1 MHLIR
6 AKEFLQFNRNKRR
19 HINAKRESKRPGF
32 VLVSYLRYA
41 GLLTSELNV
50 SHIQLF
56 FFPFGYFYFH
66 WNKLLGYKVGRGA
79 SGSMYI
85 WKYLCKFSSSCRWCI
100 EEWVQGKPCVL
111 WVTFSY

>member
-56 FFPFGYFYFH
+56 FFFLLVIFIFIGTNFLDIRLGEEHQEVCIFGNISESFH
-66 WNKLLGYKVGRGA
+66 LVADGV
-79 SGSMYI
+79 
-85 WKYLCKFSSSCRWCI
+85 
-100 EEWVQGKPCVL
+100 
-111 WVTFSY
+111 